1 MMLNG
6 ECTVFLNALIMK
18 LPGEC
23 MCTVNA
29 LETKLPGECITDYV
43 IEWNCVTGACIC
55 KCTWY
60 EVTLWMHLYE

>member
-1 MMLNG
+1 MHRAVKFIGALIVIRTLDMMLNG

-43 IEWNCVTGACIC
+43 IE
-55 KCTWY
+55 
-60 EVTLWMHLYE
+60 